1 VGMAKVRRLRLPEGS
16 WPHPKPRRHDDR
28 GLNQSFIG
36 TGAGPLP
43 GEARARERLETV
55 EPVLRSD
62 ASPDLRA
69 DA

>member
-1 VGMAKVRRLRLPEGS
+1 MAKVQPRRLPERS

-28 GLNQSFIG
+28 GLDQSFIG
-36 TGAGPLP
+36 TGAGTLP